1 MFTLKSISKRN
12 QSFVYHIEVKVSD
25 ETFYVEMRKQKLT
38 TNSIYL
44 ACTSTKCNAKVIL
57 TVTGIPIVK
66 ISKFVY
72 KFGANTTDE
81 MMLQTNNYGEIF
93 HNHRNCQD
101 MRTDGT
107 CRTIRHETACFKK
120 RCQDTKRNY
129 REEVKKVLKQN
140 PSSKNKEIPQ
150 IVNTNEPETCSSITR
165 TR

>member
-1 MFTLKSISKRN
+1 
-12 QSFVYHIEVKVSD
+12 
-25 ETFYVEMRKQKLT
+25 MRKQKLT

-44 ACTSTKCNAKVIL
+44 VCTSTKCNAKVIS

-66 ISKFVY
+66 VSKYVY

-93 HNHRNCQD
+93 HNHRNCRD

-140 PSSKNKEIPQ
+140 PSSKNKEILQ
-150 IVNTNEPETCSSITR
+150 IVNTNNIQLQNGSQSKNRCR
-165 TR
+165 